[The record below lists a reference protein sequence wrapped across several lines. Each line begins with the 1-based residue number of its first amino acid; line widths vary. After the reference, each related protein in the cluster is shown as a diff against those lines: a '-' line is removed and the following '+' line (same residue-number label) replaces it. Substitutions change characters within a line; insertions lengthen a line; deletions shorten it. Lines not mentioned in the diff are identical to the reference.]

1 MFSLIASLGN
11 RPDNLNMKFKL
22 LLCGAALLA
31 AGCDTTPNPYGSSG
45 EYSFTYDLV
54 PQPVPNVTP
63 GELVKIEQAQITS
76 TPVSVFREAA
86 SEHNDPR

>member
-1 MFSLIASLGN
+1 MFWLIATQEN
-11 RPDNLNMKFKL
+11 CPDKCCMKLKL

-54 PQPVPNVTP
+54 PQPVPNITTS
-63 GELVKIEQAQITS
+63 ELPKIEQAQITS
-76 TPVSVFREAA
+76 TPISVYRETA